1 MGPHQKY
8 LKKKKQQNPMD
19 AYLPRGD
26 LTVKDSELT

>member
-8 LKKKKQQNPMD
+8 LKKKKPNPMD
-19 AYLPRGD
+19 AYHLTRED